1 MAGGRN
7 GDAQL
12 VLLDHGM
19 YRELQPAFRREYSRL
34 WVSLLTRDHESGR
47 RAAAALGVR
56 PDDYDALSLLLTFRS
71 STSARA
77 LGVELSAH
85 ERAALR
91 QRYAGVTVADLNAFL
106 ERLPRDMLFV
116 MRTCFAFW
124 PFDGRMVA
132 TDGLCVHPS
141 SGTWSLVRNLN
152 RTLGGTSAQRFMI
165 IAEHAVAGAA
175 EPLAPDAPWG
185 RRLAHQCG
193 RRWARWQIR
202 VLVRLINESAKL
214 RAVLGAGVLRAWL
227 AAVDL
232 LGALH
237 KSLMGPHGSAAA
249 GDGAGGRADGAT
261 STATAGTTLI
271 GVLGPPR
278 NVLRPDGTLGQQVE
292 PRPPPREL
300 G

>member
-1 MAGGRN
+1 
-7 GDAQL
+7 
-12 VLLDHGM
+12 
-19 YRELQPAFRREYSRL
+19 
-34 WVSLLTRDHESGR
+34 
-47 RAAAALGVR
+47 
-56 PDDYDALSLLLTFRS
+56 
-71 STSARA
+71 
-77 LGVELSAH
+77 
-85 ERAALR
+85 
-91 QRYAGVTVADLNAFL
+91 
-106 ERLPRDMLFV
+106 
-116 MRTCFAFW
+116 
-124 PFDGRMVA
+124 
-132 TDGLCVHPS
+132 
-141 SGTWSLVRNLN
+141 
-152 RTLGGTSAQRFMI
+152 MI

-237 KSLMGPHGSAAA
+237 KSLMGPNGSAAA

-271 GVLGPPR
+271 GVLEPHATSPGR
-278 NVLRPDGTLGQQVE
+278 TLGQQVE

>member
-1 MAGGRN
+1 MGA
-7 GDAQL
+7 
-12 VLLDHGM
+12 
-19 YRELQPAFRREYSRL
+19 PAR
-34 WVSLLTRDHESGR
+34 
-47 RAAAALGVR
+47 
-56 PDDYDALSLLLTFRS
+56 
-71 STSARA
+71 
-77 LGVELSAH
+77 
-85 ERAALR
+85 
-91 QRYAGVTVADLNAFL
+91 
-106 ERLPRDMLFV
+106 
-116 MRTCFAFW
+116 
-124 PFDGRMVA
+124 
-132 TDGLCVHPS
+132 
-141 SGTWSLVRNLN
+141 
-152 RTLGGTSAQRFMI
+152 
-165 IAEHAVAGAA
+165 
-175 EPLAPDAPWG
+175 
-185 RRLAHQCG
+185 
-193 RRWARWQIR
+193 ARWQIR

>member
-1 MAGGRN
+1 MTFSFGIGSVHCDPHPGNLLARPMAGGRN

-56 PDDYDALSLLLTFRS
+56 SDDYDALSLLLTFRS

-116 MRTCFAFW
+116 MRTFSPSGPLMASWW
-124 PFDGRMVA
+124 PLMDSE
-132 TDGLCVHPS
+132 CVPHQEPGPS
-141 SGTWSLVRNLN
+141 C
-152 RTLGGTSAQRFMI
+152 
-165 IAEHAVAGAA
+165 E
-175 EPLAPDAPWG
+175 
-185 RRLAHQCG
+185 
-193 RRWARWQIR
+193 
-202 VLVRLINESAKL
+202 
-214 RAVLGAGVLRAWL
+214 
-227 AAVDL
+227 
-232 LGALH
+232 
-237 KSLMGPHGSAAA
+237 
-249 GDGAGGRADGAT
+249 T
-261 STATAGTTLI
+261 STALSEGHRHSAS
-271 GVLGPPR
+271 
-278 NVLRPDGTLGQQVE
+278 
-292 PRPPPREL
+292 
-300 G
+300 